1 MREENSE
8 NNRQYY
14 DEYEIDLREYII
26 LIWQKKWFIL
36 GLVVLAILAAFFYNL
51 FFVQPVYE
59 ARATLLILP
68 PRYTTSLEVK
78 TFSADTYENLAQT
91 DSIKT
96 RIITNLSLKNNNG
109 EEYSID
115 QLEDMMEVK
124 LLSAAEEDRTPLV
137 QLIVKNKDPELAAQI
152 ANSWAKLFM
161 ADSKEIRKSE
171 VTEISSVIQQQ
182 FEETEDK
189 LKGLKTKKLNFKE
202 KSRLELLDKRLS
214 NKENKLTTINQKVL
228 DLKSEL
234 GFKKTK
240 LTNLEEQLSKLEHDG
255 NWEGDLSY
263 NKKASDSAADYQQF
277 KNKQRF
283 LTSQQKLVEFKQK
296 NNLGLLKLKIK
307 NKEEKIISYQA
318 KIADLENNLTT
329 AIQENKHLEQFLK
342 TESKTWQLN
351 KSVDNQTL
359 WQSILNQKDLAILDK
374 LKLKNEIVNPIYKNT
389 RQKFTNNQL
398 IIDIN
403 SNLVDSYQQ
412 QIDHLT
418 ASLVNLRNKYLSLE
432 NKQQNLNKNITVYQQ
447 VYENYSKKY
456 QELMQ
461 QKLDLELNV
470 EELQATLIYYR
481 QSESDLTAEIETLQN
496 NLWQAENKIE
506 ELDQKIADVKNTYDS
521 LAKRAEEARITEAQ
535 RTSDVKFYAKAVTPG
550 SPDAN
555 NLMLDLAIAAVLA
568 FMLAIFIIF
577 FTEFIKSE

>member
-1 MREENSE
+1 MREENLE

-26 LIWQKKWFIL
+26 LLWQKKWFVL
-36 GLVVLAILAAFFYNL
+36 GLVILAILAALFYNL

-91 DSIKT
+91 DSIKAK
-96 RIITNLSLKNNNG
+96 IIADLSLKNREG
-109 EEYSID
+109 EEYSVD
-115 QLEDMMEVK
+115 QLGDMMKVK
-124 LLSAAEEDRTPLV
+124 LLSAAEEDSTPLI
-137 QLIVKNKDPELAAQI
+137 QLIVKNRDPELAAQI

-182 FEETEDK
+182 FEETENK
-189 LKGLKTKKLNFKE
+189 LKGLKTQKLNFKE
-202 KSRLELLDKRLS
+202 KNRLELLNKELS
-214 NKENKLTTINQKVL
+214 NKEDKLTSINQKVL

-234 GFKKTK
+234 GFKKIK
-240 LTNLEEQLSKLEHDG
+240 LTNLEKQLSKLEDDG

-263 NKKASDSAADYQQF
+263 NKKASDSAADYQQL

-283 LTSQQKLVEFKQK
+283 LNSQQKLVEFNQE

-318 KIADLENNLTT
+318 KIAELENNLTT

-351 KSVDNQTL
+351 KSIDNQTL

-374 LKLKNEIVNPIYKNT
+374 LKLKNEIVIPFMRIHSRNL
-389 RQKFTNNQL
+389 L
-398 IIDIN
+398 II
-403 SNLVDSYQQ
+403 NLLL
-412 QIDHLT
+412 IL
-418 ASLVNLRNKYLSLE
+418 
-432 NKQQNLNKNITVYQQ
+432 
-447 VYENYSKKY
+447 
-456 QELMQ
+456 
-461 QKLDLELNV
+461 
-470 EELQATLIYYR
+470 TLI
-481 QSESDLTAEIETLQN
+481 
-496 NLWQAENKIE
+496 
-506 ELDQKIADVKNTYDS
+506 
-521 LAKRAEEARITEAQ
+521 
-535 RTSDVKFYAKAVTPG
+535 
-550 SPDAN
+550 
-555 NLMLDLAIAAVLA
+555 
-568 FMLAIFIIF
+568 
-577 FTEFIKSE
+577 